1 MLFSRIEESIL
12 PASYRLSLLSIFA
25 GALTCGFD
33 SARAA
38 NLSIIDTGAIGD
50 GKTLNTTAIQSA
62 INKVVAQGGGTVV
75 VPSGIFL
82 TGALFLKPKVN
93 LDIEANGVL
102 LGSTNI
108 EDYPS
113 MPTRIEGHTQVWR
126 PAILNA
132 SGCDNLQITGDG
144 TIQGGGKPYWDKF
157 YAAMKANPKTKNLD
171 VDRPRNIF
179 IEDSKNVT
187 ISGVSLRDSGFWNI
201 HLYRCQHVTVEK
213 VDIRAA
219 LHSPSTDG
227 IDVDSCQDVT
237 IHGCYISDNDDNIA
251 LKGTKGPLADQDAGS
266 PPVSHIRISDCTFG
280 HGNGILTLG
289 SEASYVH
296 DVIVENCKIEG
307 NDSNHVLTIKLRP
320 DTPQHYE
327 DIHVRNIVINAPG
340 SLINLAPWT
349 QYFDLGGHAPPSQT
363 VENVTI
369 SNVTGSTTS
378 FGKIVGPAKS
388 VVRNITLENIDLQL
402 KKPEVTIKNVEGLK
416 ISNVKI
422 NGQPFTM
429 PGQPNAGESAS
440 PVSPPAGSPPPSS
453 ATPP

>member
-1 MLFSRIEESIL
+1 MFALGLMCGFNT
-12 PASYRLSLLSIFA
+12 A
-25 GALTCGFD
+25 GAA
-33 SARAA
+33 S
-38 NLSIIDTGAIGD
+38 LSIIDTGAIPD
-50 GKTLNTTAIQSA
+50 GKTLNTKAIQSA
-62 INKVVAQGGGTVV
+62 INKLVAQGGGTVV
-75 VPSGIFL
+75 VPPGEFL

-93 LDIEANGVL
+93 LNIQAKGVL

-108 EDYPS
+108 QDYPS

-126 PAILNA
+126 PALLNA

-144 TIQGGGKPYWDKF
+144 TIQGGGKPFWDAF
-157 YAAMKANPKTKNLD
+157 YAAIKANPKTKNLD
-171 VDRPRNIF
+171 VDRPRNLF
-179 IEDSKNVT
+179 IEDSKNVL

-213 VDIRAA
+213 VDIRAP
-219 LHSPSTDG
+219 LHTPSTDG

-251 LKGTKGPLADQDAGS
+251 LKGTKGPLADQDTGS
-266 PPVSHIRISDCTFG
+266 PAVEHVRISDCTFG

-289 SEASYVH
+289 SEACHVH
-296 DVIVENCKIEG
+296 DVIVENCKIQG

-378 FGKIVGPAKS
+378 FGKIVGPDKS
-388 VVRNITLENIDLQL
+388 VVRDITLENIDLQL
-402 KKPEVTIKNVEGLK
+402 KKPEMTIKNVEGLK
-416 ISNVKI
+416 VNNVKI
-422 NGQPFTM
+422 NGHPFTM
-429 PGQPNAGESAS
+429 PDQPNSTVPAS
-440 PVSPPAGSPPPSS
+440 LTPPPASS